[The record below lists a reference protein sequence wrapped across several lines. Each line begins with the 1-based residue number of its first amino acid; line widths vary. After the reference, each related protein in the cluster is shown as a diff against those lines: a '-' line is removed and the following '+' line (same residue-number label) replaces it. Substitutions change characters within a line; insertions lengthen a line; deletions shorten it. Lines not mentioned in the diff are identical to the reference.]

1 VNRWR
6 MNRWRMLAIAAGGI
20 LVVAG
25 ALALVLPVI
34 FPTTSCEFQGETD
47 VCYLV
52 TFKVPVFGG
61 DSLGA
66 PLWLGPPLL
75 VVGLIL
81 LLAGSRNR
89 WVVGGLA
96 VAMGVMA
103 VLLAPLAETCAW
115 SSDTQACETIGTIV
129 FNVLGV
135 ASIAFGA
142 VLIAFAARGRLKA
155 GPSSEMAD
163 ATT

>member
-1 VNRWR
+1 
-6 MNRWRMLAIAAGGI
+6 MNRWRMLGIAAGGI

-34 FPTTSCEFQGETD
+34 FPVTSCEFQGETD

>member
-1 VNRWR
+1 
-6 MNRWRMLAIAAGGI
+6 MNRWRMLGIAAGGI

-34 FPTTSCEFQGETD
+34 FPVTSCEFQAEAD

-81 LLAGSRNR
+81 LLAGTRNR

-115 SSDTQACETIGTIV
+115 SSDTQACETMGTIV

-155 GPSSEMAD
+155 RPSSEMAD

>member
-1 VNRWR
+1 

-25 ALALVLPVI
+25 ALALVLPVT
-34 FPTTSCEFQGETD
+34 FPVTSCEFQGEAD

-81 LLAGSRNR
+81 LLAGTRNR

-115 SSDTQACETIGTIV
+115 SSDTQACETMGTIV

-155 GPSSEMAD
+155 RPSSEMAD

>member
-1 VNRWR
+1 

-34 FPTTSCEFQGETD
+34 FPVTSCEFQGEAD

-81 LLAGSRNR
+81 LLAGTRNR

-115 SSDTQACETIGTIV
+115 SSDTQACETMGTIV

-142 VLIAFAARGRLKA
+142 VLIAVAARGRLKA
-155 GPSSEMAD
+155 RPSSEMAD

>member
-1 VNRWR
+1 

-34 FPTTSCEFQGETD
+34 FPVTSCEFQGETD

-81 LLAGSRNR
+81 LLAGTRNR